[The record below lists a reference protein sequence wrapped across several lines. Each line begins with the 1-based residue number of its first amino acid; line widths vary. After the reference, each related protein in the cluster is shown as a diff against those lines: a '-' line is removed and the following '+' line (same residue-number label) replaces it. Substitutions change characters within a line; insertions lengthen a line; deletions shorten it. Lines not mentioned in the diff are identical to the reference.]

1 ARVPGLLFAEQ
12 PPVIFLQVHAHGA
25 PLGQR
30 ARTAL
35 EDTHVVVAQALPELG
50 ADLERGTPGVLDAV
64 HLKRETDVPEA
75 VDRGRTVVLA
85 MTVLVASRGQ
95 LHRLPLPLQ
104 DWIVVEVPALDA

>member
-1 ARVPGLLFAEQ
+1 
-12 PPVIFLQVHAHGA
+12 
-25 PLGQR
+25 
-30 ARTAL
+30 
-35 EDTHVVVAQALPELG
+35 QALPELG

-104 DWIVVEVPALDA
+104 DWIVVEVPALDALADGDGRVAVAGMQHLTLALFRDDVDLLLLDQRHL